1 MPQTHDLLADIPQHG
16 TQTKANWAF
25 NPSGH
30 ALIFVHGFWGGPI
43 KTWTDFHGLMPQQ
56 AEATGCDLV
65 FYDYDGTHKRTPQS
79 AGGLRDFLGTLFTQ
93 PLTVINSS
101 LPNAHPR
108 IDSFRFT
115 RFTLVAH
122 STGAVVS
129 RDALLQGYRSGSPW
143 APLTELVLFAPA
155 HMGVTLQRL
164 VQEAVPPRLKR
175 LYRFLQALGYFQ
187 TLLDVEPG
195 CQTLRYLFTETQ
207 RMLAGNAAPTLVAK
221 KVILAEND
229 IVIDPTPFCGDP
241 PAEQIP
247 GKRHKNVCKPRP
259 DFLEPVD
266 KVRSIC

>member
-1 MPQTHDLLADIPQHG
+1 MSQKHHLQAKLPKQYGKSEAI
-16 TQTKANWAF
+16 WAC

-30 ALIFVHGFWGGPI
+30 ALIFVHGFWGHPI
-43 KTWTDFHGLMPQQ
+43 KTWIDFHGLMPQQ

-65 FYDYDGTHKRTPQS
+65 FYDYDGTHQRTHKS
-79 AGGLRDFLGTLFTQ
+79 ACGLRDFLGTLSTQ

-101 LPNAHPR
+101 LPNARPR
-108 IDSFRFT
+108 NDSFRFT

-129 RDALLQGYRSGSPW
+129 RDALLQGYKSRSPW

-155 HMGVTLQRL
+155 HMGVSLQHL
-164 VQEAVPPRLKR
+164 VQEAAPRRLKQ
-175 LYRFLQALGYFQ
+175 LYRALQAFGFYQ

-207 RMLAGNAAPTLVAK
+207 RMLKGNAAPTLAAK

-229 IVIDPTPFCGDP
+229 TVIDPTPFCGDP
-241 PAEQIP
+241 PAEWIP
-247 GKRHKNVCKPRP
+247 GKKHKTVCKPRP
-259 DFLEPVD
+259 DFPEPVD